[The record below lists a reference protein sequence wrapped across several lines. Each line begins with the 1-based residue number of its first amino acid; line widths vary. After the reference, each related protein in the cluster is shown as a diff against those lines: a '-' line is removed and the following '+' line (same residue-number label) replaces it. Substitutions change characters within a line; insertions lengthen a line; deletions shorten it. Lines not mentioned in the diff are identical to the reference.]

1 VLPGIQDSGSLKLRT
16 GSVAGSGALWG
27 SADMMRLAL
36 AEGGWKHGA
45 GVRKAA
51 QVEARADR
59 RAKIKSRSARGW
71 EGKRW
76 RSLGGI

>member
-1 VLPGIQDSGSLKLRT
+1 
-16 GSVAGSGALWG
+16 
-27 SADMMRLAL
+27 MMRLAL